1 MENTTLPNNSD
12 INIAENETKSN
23 EKIVQCAIEKLDK
36 EAESV
41 SGQNVP
47 AIGIYHFVRAKA
59 IADETFAQQVLKKKL
74 SDCFSFVMEQ
84 YREQALDMAKGTGT
98 RDNPEIVNI
107 GASSDEIFGY
117 VVDFYTLSD
126 EELKKRA
133 EEKAAARKAKAE
145 AEQKKRAEKAKAD
158 AEAKANA
165 KKEAEAKKKKKEK
178 EKQKAAE
185 MAEQG
190 QMSFM

>member
-1 MENTTLPNNSD
+1 MENTTLSTNSA
-12 INIAENETKSN
+12 INIAEND
-23 EKIVQCAIEKLDK
+23 EKINEEILKAATEKLDK

-59 IADETFAQQVLKKKL
+59 IADEAFAQQVLQKKL

-84 YREQALDMAKGTGT
+84 YREQALNMARGTGT
-98 RDNPEIVNI
+98 RDNPEVVGI
-107 GASSDEIFGY
+107 GASADEIYGY

-145 AEQKKRAEKAKAD
+145 TEKKKRNEKAKAD
-158 AEAKANA
+158 AEAKAKA

>member
-1 MENTTLPNNSD
+1 MENTTLSTNPA
-12 INIAENETKSN
+12 INIAENDEEINEEILKS
-23 EKIVQCAIEKLDK
+23 ATEKLDK

-41 SGQNVP
+41 SGQNLP

-59 IADETFAQQVLKKKL
+59 ISDETFAQQVLQKKL

-84 YREQALDMAKGTGT
+84 YREQALNMAKGTGT
-98 RDNPEIVNI
+98 RDNPEAVGI

-126 EELKKRA
+126 EELKQRA

-145 AEQKKRAEKAKAD
+145 AEKKERQEKAKAD

-165 KKEAEAKKKKKEK
+165 KKKADAEKKKKEK
-178 EKQKAAE
+178 DKKKADE

>member
-1 MENTTLPNNSD
+1 MENTTLPTNSD
-12 INIAENETKSN
+12 NNITENESEIN
-23 EKIVQCAIEKLDK
+23 EKIVQNAIEKLDA

-59 IADETFAQQVLKKKL
+59 ISDETFAQQVLQKKL

-84 YREQALDMAKGTGT
+84 YREQALNMAKGTGT
-98 RDNPEIVNI
+98 RDNPEVVGI

-117 VVDFYTLSD
+117 LVDFYTLSD
-126 EELKKRA
+126 EELKQRA

-145 AEQKKRAEKAKAD
+145 AEKKERQEKAKAD

-165 KKEAEAKKKKKEK
+165 KKKADAEKKKKEK
-178 EKQKAAE
+178 DKKKADE

-190 QMSFM
+190 QLSFM

>member
-1 MENTTLPNNSD
+1 MENTTLSTNPA
-12 INIAENETKSN
+12 INIAENDEEIN
-23 EKIVQCAIEKLDK
+23 EKIVQDAIEKLDS

-59 IADETFAQQVLKKKL
+59 ISDETFAQQVLQKKL

-84 YREQALDMAKGTGT
+84 YREQALNMAKGTGT
-98 RDNPEIVNI
+98 RDNPEVVGI

-126 EELKKRA
+126 EELKQRA
-133 EEKAAARKAKAE
+133 EEKVSARKAKAE
-145 AEQKKRAEKAKAD
+145 AEKKERQEKAKAD

-165 KKEAEAKKKKKEK
+165 KKKADAEKKKKEK
-178 EKQKAAE
+178 DKKKADE

>member
-1 MENTTLPNNSD
+1 MENTTLPNNSV

-47 AIGIYHFVRAKA
+47 AIGIYHFVRAKV
-59 IADETFAQQVLKKKL
+59 IADETFAQQVLQKKL

-84 YREQALDMAKGTGT
+84 YREQALNMAKGTGT

-133 EEKAAARKAKAE
+133 EEKAASRKAKAE
-145 AEQKKRAEKAKAD
+145 AKKKEQAEKAKAN
-158 AEAKANA
+158 AEAKAKA
-165 KKEAEAKKKKKEK
+165 KKEAEAKKKKEEK
-178 EKQKAAE
+178 AKQKAAE